1 MSEKLTRAEVEK
13 HLETAR
19 QYAKANALGSLIDAN
34 HLIALCNMALGFLAM
49 QPRPISEAPKD
60 GTHILAFFDDGITPQ
75 TTLHWFGP
83 ADLPGLRGGGWYVSV
98 QEIDSGRRYHPTHFI
113 PLSSLPEPKE

>member
-19 QYAKANALGSLIDAN
+19 QYAKANALGSLIDSN

-60 GTHILAFFDDGITPQ
+60 TALLVIEKGSGFPWEIAHFNTYRKAWVRNLDGVPI
-75 TTLHWFGP
+75 
-83 ADLPGLRGGGWYVSV
+83 S
-98 QEIDSGRRYHPTHFI
+98 IPTHFI
-113 PLSSLPEPKE
+113 PLTSLQEPSQ